1 MDPVQETAT
10 GPRSVGAERGLTWL
24 TEGWQPFARAPGQW
38 IALTLLLL
46 VAMTVCN
53 ALPVIGNLLS
63 PFVYGVFA
71 AATLLAARRARD
83 GTSTE
88 LLNDAL
94 AFGSHPALKPVVI
107 VSAIHLGLTLVAVMA
122 GVLIMVAFSGLGVV
136 ASAFQSDAN
145 MLASALGGL
154 LPGLLLMMLA
164 MVAITAMYWF
174 AIPDVVFRG
183 TEPWTAMCRS
193 LRACVGNA
201 VPLLVYGVL
210 CMIAFAIAVIPFGLG
225 LLVMLPVL
233 FGSWL
238 ASYEDVYGAVPQP
251 PAPPP

>member
-83 GTSTE
+83 GASTE

-122 GVLIMVAFSGLGVV
+122 GVLIMVAISGLGALSSVIQGD
-136 ASAFQSDAN
+136 SGL
-145 MLASALGGL
+145 LAGALAGL

-164 MVAITAMYWF
+164 MAAITAMYWF

-210 CMIAFAIAVIPFGLG
+210 CMIAFVLAVIPFGLG